1 MTKVLLSAADVRLLS
16 ALRLNARASVSEL
29 ARNLSLSRSTVHTR
43 IKSLENRGI
52 IKGYRVEL
60 GAEYQDELT
69 EAHVSIKLVQQMTR
83 QTDKVLQQMS
93 AISTLLA
100 VSGEYDLIATIQAP
114 SLPALS
120 AILDEIGALPGV
132 ERTTSSV
139 VLETRLRR

>member
-1 MTKVLLSAADVRLLS
+1 
-16 ALRLNARASVSEL
+16 
-29 ARNLSLSRSTVHTR
+29 
-43 IKSLENRGI
+43 
-52 IKGYRVEL
+52 L

-69 EAHVSIKLVQQMTR
+69 EAHVLIKLVQQMTR

>member
-1 MTKVLLSAADVRLLS
+1 
-16 ALRLNARASVSEL
+16 
-29 ARNLSLSRSTVHTR
+29 
-43 IKSLENRGI
+43 
-52 IKGYRVEL
+52 L

-69 EAHVSIKLVQQMTR
+69 EAHVLIKLVQQMTR

-120 AILDEIGALPGV
+120 VILDEIGALPGV

>member
-1 MTKVLLSAADVRLLS
+1 MSNSTLSAADARLLS

-29 ARNLSLSRSTVHTR
+29 ARNLGLSRSTVHTR

-69 EAHVSIKLVQQMTR
+69 EAHVLIKLVQQMTR

-93 AISTLLA
+93 AISALQA
-100 VSGEYDLIATIQAP
+100 VSGEYDLIAIIQAP

-120 AILDEIGALPGV
+120 AILDEIGVLPGV
-132 ERTTSSV
+132 ERTTSLV

>member
-1 MTKVLLSAADVRLLS
+1 MSNSTLSAADARLLA

-29 ARNLSLSRSTVHTR
+29 ARNLGLSRSTVHTR

-69 EAHVSIKLVQQMTR
+69 EAHVLIKLVQQMTR
-83 QTDKVLQQMS
+83 QTDKVLQRMS
-93 AISTLLA
+93 AISALQA
-100 VSGEYDLIATIQAP
+100 VSGEYDLIAIIQAP